1 MRIIKKLF
9 CENLE
14 KSRFEYAKSSLYLI
28 IFYNFVKS
36 YPEIVSL
43 CSQYLATIISLITNN
58 TLCDIKSEKN
68 PNFYMGNSKTY
79 QTNNNYI
86 MIYNEIILRCVTPG
100 MENIKTYSPFF
111 TGRRLNSGN
120 RNIESYIVLVN
131 YPIYKKFGK
140 K

>member
-1 MRIIKKLF
+1 MNELNKKIIEFFQITFDTIYIYEKDVGQLLLDEIKFFAKNDKGKYIIVKEHKSIIMRIIKKLF

-58 TLCDIKSEKN
+58 T
-68 PNFYMGNSKTY
+68 
-79 QTNNNYI
+79 
-86 MIYNEIILRCVTPG
+86 
-100 MENIKTYSPFF
+100 
-111 TGRRLNSGN
+111 
-120 RNIESYIVLVN
+120 
-131 YPIYKKFGK
+131 
-140 K
+140 